1 MAPLKAWKGKKY
13 ITQIIPTSHYRAIRF
28 RGGELGQQAKL
39 KVTVKPFTYCNSVSK
54 RQRSTSSECSIF
66 FCVTALGEDHVDAGL
81 MEETVSCLSMDPWAE
96 GGWRWGKKTKEWN
109 GTEPKWRKYLSSSPP
124 YWAWLPRG
132 ALTASPQENC
142 NALAVEMAASSYE
155 AFQEKSCNCLW
166 PGLKHH
172 T

>member
-66 FCVTALGEDHVDAGL
+66 FLCNSPGWGSRRCRTDGGNCLLPFYGSMGRRGLEVREEDQGVEWYWAKV
-81 MEETVSCLSMDPWAE
+81 EKVSQQQSSLLSMTAQGSLDSKPSRKLQCT
-96 GGWRWGKKTKEWN
+96 GCGNGSFFLWG
-109 GTEPKWRKYLSSSPP
+109 
-124 YWAWLPRG
+124 LPG
-132 ALTASPQENC
+132 KVL
-142 NALAVEMAASSYE
+142 
-155 AFQEKSCNCLW
+155 
-166 PGLKHH
+166 
-172 T
+172 